1 MLIVGWL
8 LILTGQSGAEQL
20 KASMA
25 EGLVA
30 LITLMTLINVAMLA
44 FMLAMRR
51 GHNGQFS
58 KKRGHED
65 DPGTLQ
71 VARQE
76 IAKLKEQHTNEP
88 KDMYEKG
95 LSQASSTSFI
105 HATPPTLR
113 FWSSKG
119 AIIFE
124 CLLLHGAWGLP
135 LGQSAAEVARVAQ
148 IGATLATLDTLARHC
163 GCYTTD
169 RS

>member
-1 MLIVGWL
+1 MQALLGLVCANGCV
-8 LILTGQSGAEQL
+8 LILGLLLTVTDESGAERL

-76 IAKLKEQHTNEP
+76 IAKLKEQHTNELKNILP
-88 KDMYEKG
+88 CSMKVYRFRHFRIVGRKSAGKTKPNGPQGG
-95 LSQASSTSFI
+95 L
-105 HATPPTLR
+105 
-113 FWSSKG
+113 WV
-119 AIIFE
+119 
-124 CLLLHGAWGLP
+124 C
-135 LGQSAAEVARVAQ
+135 
-148 IGATLATLDTLARHC
+148 
-163 GCYTTD
+163 
-169 RS
+169 